1 MVLRR
6 DAVFP
11 PESLVIH
18 FPHMGALFRVSCTS
32 HEIIE
37 DIQKATV
44 IGLTWKALFALQIYF
59 KYNL

>member
-11 PESLVIH
+11 PESSVNQ

-32 HEIIE
+32 LEIIE
-37 DIQKATV
+37 DIQKAKVT
-44 IGLTWKALFALQIYF
+44 GLT
-59 KYNL
+59 